1 MTTKSDDKEL
11 QTLQFISEF
20 VSKFNYPPSVR
31 EICAN
36 VGFRST
42 ASAQYY
48 INKLVDSGKIRR
60 NTGKNRTL
68 EIIAPEFIRALHDES
83 KMRRVPMLGNI
94 AAGQPLFAGVTDD
107 EYIDISPEFFNTS
120 GDLFMLTVKGT
131 SMVNVG
137 ILDGDTVLIRKQ
149 PTAYD
154 GQIIAAMIDNN
165 EVTLK
170 RFFKDGDTIRLKPEN
185 DNMDDIIVDSGH
197 DFTILGVAVGLMRNN
212 IH

>member
-68 EIIAPEFIRALHDES
+68 EIIAPEFIRASHDES

-170 RFFKDGDTIRLKPEN
+170 RFFKEGDSIRLKPEN

-197 DFTILGVAVGLMRNN
+197 DFIILGVAVGLMRNN

>member
-68 EIIAPEFIRALHDES
+68 EIIAPEFIRASHDES

-131 SMVNVG
+131 SMVNIG

-185 DNMDDIIVDSGH
+185 DNMDEIIVDSGH

>member
-68 EIIAPEFIRALHDES
+68 EIIAPEFIRASHDES

-120 GDLFMLTVKGT
+120 VDLFMLSV
-131 SMVNVG
+131 
-137 ILDGDTVLIRKQ
+137 
-149 PTAYD
+149 
-154 GQIIAAMIDNN
+154 
-165 EVTLK
+165 
-170 RFFKDGDTIRLKPEN
+170 
-185 DNMDDIIVDSGH
+185 
-197 DFTILGVAVGLMRNN
+197 
-212 IH
+212 

>member
-68 EIIAPEFIRALHDES
+68 EIIAPEFIRASHDES

>member
-68 EIIAPEFIRALHDES
+68 EIIAPEFIRASHDES

-154 GQIIAAMIDNN
+154 GQIIAAMMDNN

>member
-68 EIIAPEFIRALHDES
+68 EIIAPEFIRASHDES

-165 EVTLK
+165 EVALK

>member
-1 MTTKSDDKEL
+1 MTAKSDDKEL

-48 INKLVDSGKIRR
+48 LNKLVENGKIRR

-68 EIIAPEFIRALHDES
+68 EIIAPEFSRTANEDNG
-83 KMRRVPMLGNI
+83 MRRVPMLGNI
-94 AAGQPLFAGVTDD
+94 AAGQPLFAGVNSD
-107 EYIDISPEFFNTS
+107 EYIDISPEYFNTS
-120 GDLFMLTVKGT
+120 GELFMLTVKGT
-131 SMVNVG
+131 SMINVG

-149 PTAYD
+149 PTAYN

-170 RFFKDGDTIRLKPEN
+170 RFYKESDAIRLKPEN
-185 DNMDDIIVDSGH
+185 DNMEDIIVEPSH
-197 DFTILGVAVGLMRNN
+197 EFAVLGVAVGLMRNN
-212 IH
+212 IR

>member
-60 NTGKNRTL
+60 NTGNNRTL
-68 EIIAPEFIRALHDES
+68 EIIAPEFIRASHDES

>member
-68 EIIAPEFIRALHDES
+68 EIIAPEFIRASHDES

-185 DNMDDIIVDSGH
+185 DNMDDIVVDSGH

>member
-68 EIIAPEFIRALHDES
+68 EIIAPEFIRASHDES

-185 DNMDDIIVDSGH
+185 DNMDEIIVDSGH

>member
-68 EIIAPEFIRALHDES
+68 EIIAPEFIRASHDES

-137 ILDGDTVLIRKQ
+137 ILDGDTVLIRTQ

>member
-1 MTTKSDDKEL
+1 MTTKSGDKEL

-68 EIIAPEFIRALHDES
+68 EIIAPEFIRASHDES